1 MASNAII
8 QGWIS
13 RIVGYAIG
21 FANFQT
27 VSPNLPQ
34 SIAVLGEMNEA
45 NQAADLTPT
54 KFSNAQSV
62 GAKYGYG
69 SPLHILARILFP
81 VSGGGV
87 SGLPVTFYPQV
98 KATGAVAKVITI
110 APTGTATKNGTH
122 TVKVAG
128 RGGLDGVFYDVS
140 IVIGDTPT
148 IISQKIS
155 DAVNKIL
162 GTPVIAALVSATAVL
177 TSKWAGK
184 TSDDIIVTIENNN
197 DTLGVTY
204 VVTNTTAGSGTPS
217 ISAALSFGNTWHTV
231 VLNSYGAD
239 TSIMA
244 ALEAYNGIP
253 SNTIPTGRF
262 TGIVMK
268 PFIAITGS
276 TIADPS
282 SLTDSRNLDVTIAI
296 APAPLSN
303 GLPMEAAANA
313 TVLFAL
319 NSQNSPE
326 LDIAGQSYPDMPT
339 PSTIGVMS
347 DATNRNNIVK
357 KGCSTVDLNNG
368 LYVVQDFVTTYH
380 PVGEEPAQFRYARNL
395 MLDFNI
401 RFSYYLKEQKFVI
414 GAVIA
419 NDGDIV
425 TSNKVIKPK
434 TWKAEVST
442 LADELV
448 SRGLIVDASFMKA
461 GTIVNISTTNPDRF
475 ETQFPYKRSGV
486 ARVVSTTAT
495 AGFNFG
501 QIN

>member
-1 MASNAII
+1 MGSNAVV

-13 RIVGYAIG
+13 RIVGYVIG

-34 SIAVLGEMNEA
+34 SIAVLGEINEA
-45 NQAADLTPT
+45 NQTADLTPT
-54 KFSNAQSV
+54 QFSNAQSV

-69 SPLHILARILFP
+69 SPMHILARILFP
-81 VSGGGV
+81 INGGGV
-87 SGLPVTFYPQV
+87 QGVPVTFYPQA
-98 KATGAVAKVITI
+98 KAAGAVAKVITLT
-110 APTGTATKNGTH
+110 PTGTATKNGTH
-122 TVKVAG
+122 TVIIGG
-128 RGGLDGVFYDVS
+128 RAGLDGLFYDIN
-140 IVIGDTPT
+140 IVVGDTPT

-162 GTPVIAALVSATAVL
+162 STPVVGSVSLATAVL
-177 TSKWAGK
+177 TAKWSGK
-184 TSDDIIVTIENNN
+184 TSNDIVIAINNNN

-204 VVTNTTAGSGTPS
+204 GVVNTTVGSGTPS
-217 ISAALSFGNTWHTV
+217 ISSALAFGNTWHTIV
-231 VLNSYGAD
+231 VNSYGAE
-239 TSIMA
+239 TAIMS
-244 ALEAYNGIP
+244 ALEAYNGTP

-262 TGIVMK
+262 VGIIMK

-282 SLTDSRNLDVTIAI
+282 SLTDARKGEVTIAI
-296 APAPLSN
+296 APAPLSS

-319 NSQNSPE
+319 KSQNSPE
-326 LDIAGQSYPDMPT
+326 LDIGGQAYPDMPA
-339 PSTIGVMS
+339 PLSIGVMG
-347 DATNRNNIVK
+347 DATNRNDIVK

-368 LYVVQDFVTTYH
+368 VYVVQDFVTTYH
-380 PVGEEPAQFRYARNL
+380 PVGEEPAQFRYCRNL
-395 MLDFNI
+395 MLDFNV
-401 RFSYYLKEQKFVI
+401 RFSYYLKEQQFVV

-425 TSNKVIKPK
+425 NSSRVIKPK
-434 TWKAEVST
+434 SWKAEVST

-461 GTIVNISTTNPDRF
+461 GTIVNISPTNPDRF

-486 ARVVSTTAT
+486 ARVVATTAQ

-501 QIN
+501 SIN